1 MTAEIEK
8 RTFLREFT
16 IDFLSGMSG
25 GDDPILEYLQY
36 CRYIYICRLGGG
48 AGGSAHGHAQGE
60 AADLRASLL
69 RGVAVRLQHPR
80 QGGPQER

>member
-1 MTAEIEK
+1 MTAEVEN

-25 GDDPILEYLQY
+25 GDDPILEQLNNIVDISTY
-36 CRYIYICRLGGG
+36 CRVCGG
-48 AGGSAHGHAQGE
+48 AGGPAHGHAQGE

-69 RGVAVRLQHPR
+69 RGVAVRL
-80 QGGPQER
+80 